1 MDVTDLLAQA
11 AAAGASDLH
20 LAEAEPPLLRVYG
33 DLRRLDLPPMPAGQL
48 QQGLAPLLAE
58 HQMQQW
64 LAGAELDLA
73 VTLNQGCR
81 CRLNL
86 FRQRNGL
93 AASLRL
99 IPSHVPSITE
109 LGLEDVLQAVAQ
121 CTDGLVLIG
130 GATGSGKSSTLAAL
144 VDWLNRE
151 RSLHIITL
159 EDPIEVIHS
168 SQRSLVTQREVG
180 QHSSDFAQGLR
191 SALRQDPDVIVLG
204 ELRDLESIRLALR
217 AAQTGHLVLA
227 TVHTRSAVS
236 SIDRMVEVFAAD
248 EKPLVRTLLADSLR
262 VVVAQVLVKRRGTGR
277 VAAREVLLANMAVR
291 NLIREGRLAQIYSL
305 MQAGGAAGMKTMDA
319 ALQQL
324 RAEGV
329 IETG

>member
-1 MDVTDLLAQA
+1 M
-11 AAAGASDLH
+11 
-20 LAEAEPPLLRVYG
+20 
-33 DLRRLDLPPMPAGQL
+33 
-48 QQGLAPLLAE
+48 
-58 HQMQQW
+58 
-64 LAGAELDLA
+64 
-73 VTLNQGCR
+73 
-81 CRLNL
+81 
-86 FRQRNGL
+86 
-93 AASLRL
+93 
-99 IPSHVPSITE
+99 
-109 LGLEDVLQAVAQ
+109 
-121 CTDGLVLIG
+121 
-130 GATGSGKSSTLAAL
+130 
-144 VDWLNRE
+144 
-151 RSLHIITL
+151 
-159 EDPIEVIHS
+159 
-168 SQRSLVTQREVG
+168 
-180 QHSSDFAQGLR
+180 
-191 SALRQDPDVIVLG
+191 IVLG

-305 MQAGGAAGMKTMDA
+305 MQVGGAAGMKTMEA

-324 RAEGV
+324 RDEGV